1 MSLLGL
7 QISTDQFRKEVNG
20 ILEYDTYIHN
30 NEDVANRI
38 LSLSDFHIPFNL
50 PVDTFKDYAGQVDI
64 LVLNGDIQDA
74 QNCSKFSKK
83 YRVDFTEEM
92 IAARQYMI
100 DLIKMINPKDVIVV
114 KGNHEVRMGRYLSDQ
129 LNDDI
134 MKLMPDSPMDL
145 IVNDGFKNRDRLNRT
160 ETWYSPLIEIFDG
173 TKINISYTGEW
184 WRKIGKTIF
193 VHPMSYSSGM

>member
-1 MSLLGL
+1 
-7 QISTDQFRKEVNG
+7 
-20 ILEYDTYIHN
+20 
-30 NEDVANRI
+30 
-38 LSLSDFHIPFNL
+38 
-50 PVDTFKDYAGQVDI
+50 
-64 LVLNGDIQDA
+64 
-74 QNCSKFSKK
+74 
-83 YRVDFTEEM
+83 
-92 IAARQYMI
+92 
-100 DLIKMINPKDVIVV
+100 
-114 KGNHEVRMGRYLSDQ
+114 MGRYLSDQ

-193 VHPMSYSSGM
+193 VHPMSYSSGMLKTTEKAIEHFLRIDRDFDTVVMAHTHKLGSFVQGNIHMYEQGCCCKTELLDYNDGYMTLPAQKGFIYLCQDVNGNIVPNKTKLIDLN